1 MAPCAEVGGKS
12 CFYFIAHPSHV
23 EHSEVLFCEPVESN
37 LQVYKPGLLG
47 FRGEVVRS
55 QKCFASNFS
64 PSPYWRGSLL
74 TRPLLHSAC
83 LRFNVRI
90 LFLIFITGV
99 TNRYFSVWMRCFVA
113 INIYYLRQG
122 KLKCLKIITFP
133 SCKHF
138 VENLGSVGKIE
149 ITRNPINPEATIA
162 NSFFFFFRY
171 FFPKLCCF
179 QI

>member
-1 MAPCAEVGGKS
+1 MAPCAEVGGRS
-12 CFYFIAHPSHV
+12 CFDCIAHPSHV
-23 EHSEVLFCEPVESN
+23 EHSEVLFCEPVEST
-37 LQVYKPGLLG
+37 LQVYEPGPLG
-47 FRGEVVRS
+47 FSGAVVRS

-90 LFLIFITGV
+90 LCLIFITGV
-99 TNRYFSVWMRCFVA
+99 TNRYFSVWMRCFIE

-138 VENLGSVGKIE
+138 VENLESVGRIE

-171 FFPKLCCF
+171 FIPKLCCF